1 MLPAYFT
8 LFVCVFASVCY
19 MYHVNWSII
28 TKWCTSAQ
36 AVQAPDQVLLA
47 MVDSGQAF
55 GENFSVHLLRV
66 EKKIVQDIIEIFFA
80 WYGQWTSLWR
90 KIRDEEWERLCGLHM
105 SMKQQPG
112 QAPVPR
118 GEKLEMP

>member
-66 EKKIVQDIIEIFFA
+66 EKKYLEIVLKYF
-80 WYGQWTSLWR
+80 LP
-90 KIRDEEWERLCGLHM
+90 RLGN
-105 SMKQQPG
+105 G
-112 QAPVPR
+112 QAC
-118 GEKLEMP
+118 GEKLGVTSGKVVWFICP

>member
-66 EKKIVQDIIEIFFA
+66 EKKYCKIFFKYLLA
-80 WYGQWTSLWR
+80 WVGQWTSLWR
-90 KIRDEEWERLCGLHM
+90 KTRGDEWEGCVVYM

-112 QAPVPR
+112 QAPVPC
-118 GEKLEMP
+118 GEKLKMP

>member
-47 MVDSGQAF
+47 MVDIGQAL

-66 EKKIVQDIIEIFFA
+66 EKNIWKYF
-80 WYGQWTSLWR
+80 LP
-90 KIRDEEWERLCGLHM
+90 GLGN
-105 SMKQQPG
+105 G
-112 QAPVPR
+112 QAC
-118 GEKLEMP
+118 GEKLGVTSGKVVWFICP